1 MVGANLKSETMKL
14 MDKRSAMEAEMNAI
28 IEQLCQPGGPGLSGN
43 LVDSKGFPRADID
56 IPVVRA
62 QRHRLAEL
70 KNDHQ
75 EITEK
80 IDVNIQVL
88 HSAKLTSTP
97 KDSGVETNQNASV
110 AGASASLQ
118 NLVLRDSSSAND
130 VDMISSMPF
139 AMVDEIADASPA
151 AEDGLQLGDQIVK
164 FGNVKAGDSLLQRL
178 ASEAQAN
185 QGHPVP
191 VIIMRQ
197 GALLNLSLTP
207 RTWQGRGLLGLILH
221 YSVCCEVRKATAAV
235 ILSLACTTQIYVKM
249 NEAWLEG
256 GWLSMK
262 ADAEHEILSFGEIG
276 LVNTHL
282 PSSAKI
288 GFRQRLILCKHTYCG
303 NGGANTIPGDSKLF
317 FFPTG
322 NVLSKFLKLI
332 FVLKTL
338 NHVSA
343 INCLAEA

>member
-1 MVGANLKSETMKL
+1 MVGANLKSETIKL

-43 LVDSKGFPRADID
+43 LVDSEGFPRADID

-80 IDVNIQVL
+80 INVNIQVL

-110 AGASASLQ
+110 ATAGASASLQ

-185 QGHPVP
+185 QGHPLP

-207 RTWQGRGLLGLILH
+207 RTWQGRGLLG
-221 YSVCCEVRKATAAV
+221 YV
-235 ILSLACTTQIYVKM
+235 IST
-249 NEAWLEG
+249 
-256 GWLSMK
+256 
-262 ADAEHEILSFGEIG
+262 
-276 LVNTHL
+276 
-282 PSSAKI
+282 
-288 GFRQRLILCKHTYCG
+288 
-303 NGGANTIPGDSKLF
+303 
-317 FFPTG
+317 
-322 NVLSKFLKLI
+322 
-332 FVLKTL
+332 
-338 NHVSA
+338 
-343 INCLAEA
+343 

>member
-43 LVDSKGFPRADID
+43 LVDSEGFPRADID

-62 QRHRLAEL
+62 QRHRLAGRLQFIIFIFVRMVEL
-70 KNDHQ
+70 VHLRK

-80 IDVNIQVL
+80 INVNIQVL

-110 AGASASLQ
+110 ATAGASASLQ

-207 RTWQGRGLLGLILH
+207 RTWQGRGLLG
-221 YSVCCEVRKATAAV
+221 YV
-235 ILSLACTTQIYVKM
+235 IST
-249 NEAWLEG
+249 
-256 GWLSMK
+256 
-262 ADAEHEILSFGEIG
+262 
-276 LVNTHL
+276 
-282 PSSAKI
+282 
-288 GFRQRLILCKHTYCG
+288 
-303 NGGANTIPGDSKLF
+303 
-317 FFPTG
+317 
-322 NVLSKFLKLI
+322 
-332 FVLKTL
+332 
-338 NHVSA
+338 
-343 INCLAEA
+343 